1 MFFFQIKEGAENLR
15 KVAKD
20 KKSVSDVNHIV
31 KKSNTKLCELQ
42 AELQEL
48 DSQLLVT
55 QGMGNLPNSPLAG
68 IMKIDNYLVDQK
80 LVLPCEHMLMYC
92 RKFATAFEP
101 SVVL

>member
-1 MFFFQIKEGAENLR
+1 MR

-31 KKSNTKLCELQ
+31 KKSNTKLSELQ

-55 QGMGNLPNSPLAG
+55 QGNLLNSPMAPGKVNVYIFL
-68 IMKIDNYLVDQK
+68 MDQVENNLIK
-80 LVLPCEHMLMYC
+80 P
-92 RKFATAFEP
+92 
-101 SVVL
+101 

>member
-1 MFFFQIKEGAENLR
+1 MR

-31 KKSNTKLCELQ
+31 KKSITKLSELQ

-55 QGMGNLPNSPLAG
+55 QGNLPNSPLAG
-68 IMKIDNYLVDQK
+68 QY
-80 LVLPCEHMLMYC
+80 
-92 RKFATAFEP
+92 
-101 SVVL
+101 